1 MGKCGGS
8 VPDHKTHTMIGQG
21 GGYAQQSLALL
32 NKKPFITMTL
42 NNLICVARDPGLH
55 RLTPTSQSDSVG
67 KCGGSVPDHKTH
79 TMIGQGGGYAQQSL
93 ALLNKK
99 PFITMT
105 LNNLICV
112 ARDPGLHRLTPTSQ
126 SDRSKT
132 YFTLSTN

>member
-1 MGKCGGS
+1 M
-8 VPDHKTHTMIGQG
+8 
-21 GGYAQQSLALL
+21 
-32 NKKPFITMTL
+32 
-42 NNLICVARDPGLH
+42 
-55 RLTPTSQSDSVG
+55 G

-132 YFTLSTN
+132 YFTLSTNYMHAQPVTHARSFCHAFGRF